1 MAANLRVK
9 SGIFALLSAMVLAG
23 CAKAPG
29 QSERGSVPKIVSL
42 NLCTDAI
49 LVEVADPGQILALS
63 HYSFNPQVS
72 QIDPETVAKFGKSGG
87 SVEEVVALDPDLVLA
102 DIFLPPATKAALKE
116 LELETEVFDI
126 AQTPEASFEQIR
138 RIAALAG
145 HPDRGEALIVRIEE
159 ALAANAAPSDADT
172 ISTVLWQP
180 GEIVPGEQALV
191 SLMMRNAGFSSHSAA
206 LGMGQADFLPLED
219 VVAHPPQLLLVAG
232 NSRGQQHPALAK
244 LDDLRTASLDQ
255 SLLYCGGPTIIRAA
269 ERLSQIRREIS

>member
-9 SGIFALLSAMVLAG
+9 SGISALLGALVLAG
-23 CAKAPG
+23 CAQAPDRGASG
-29 QSERGSVPKIVSL
+29 QVPKIVSL

-49 LVEVADPGQILALS
+49 LVEVADPEQILALS

-87 SVEEVVALDPDLVLA
+87 SVEEIVALAPDLVLA

-138 RIAALAG
+138 RIAAFAG
-145 HPDRGEALIVRIEE
+145 HPDRGEALIARIEE

-191 SLMMRNAGFSSHSAA
+191 RPIDAQRRLQQPQRRAGY
-206 LGMGQADFLPLED
+206 G
-219 VVAHPPQLLLVAG
+219 AG
-232 NSRGQQHPALAK
+232 
-244 LDDLRTASLDQ
+244 
-255 SLLYCGGPTIIRAA
+255 
-269 ERLSQIRREIS
+269 